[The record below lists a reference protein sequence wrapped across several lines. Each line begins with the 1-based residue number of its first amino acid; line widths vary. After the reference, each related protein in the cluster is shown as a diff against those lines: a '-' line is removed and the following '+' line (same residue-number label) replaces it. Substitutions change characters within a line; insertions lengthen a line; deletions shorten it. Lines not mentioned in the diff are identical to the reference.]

1 MKKFFI
7 VLLCVILCVVV
18 SCKTPKTTAVS
29 PVEYE
34 ETEAHVTESLEP
46 VDSAN
51 AFDGTDFTPEPI
63 AESQDSND
71 SEAAA
76 SEAASEVSTDEALGG
91 ASSEEVLGADASA
104 ETTSSMEST
113 TEMSESSESSES
125 SGDETAE
132 VVTTEDVSAET
143 QTKAEQTSD
152 EALVAEASS
161 ESSTVEATD
170 DTVEQVSEDDDA
182 ESSETLGSA
191 GASDEVKQEGTTE
204 PVSDSTAM
212 TTSDNKEPTASVEVP
227 VAVSSANKP
236 VEEVPSNFTG
246 KVVYYG
252 NKAWDFAKNNVLFS
266 IGLLSMLIGVI
277 WLIVDLIKYIV
288 KSIKANKYE
297 DDNQYYEAHEV
308 EEPKF
313 NKSHVEKTNVQ
324 YVDDNEDHEFQDE
337 DEFLRSLLNTNE
349 DL

>member
-63 AESQDSND
+63 VESQDSND

-76 SEAASEVSTDEALGG
+76 SEAASEVPTDEALGG
-91 ASSEEVLGADASA
+91 ASSEEVVIDDASA
-104 ETTSSMEST
+104 EATSSMEST
-113 TEMSESSESSES
+113 TEMSESSES

-191 GASDEVKQEGTTE
+191 DTSDEVKQEGTTE
-204 PVSDSTAM
+204 TVSDSSAM
-212 TTSDNKEPTASVEVP
+212 TTSDDKEPTASVEVP

-236 VEEVPSNFTG
+236 VEEFPSNFTG

-288 KSIKANKYE
+288 KSIRANKYE

-308 EEPKF
+308 EEPKL
-313 NKSHVEKTNVQ
+313 NNSHAEKKNVQ

>member
-63 AESQDSND
+63 AESQDSNS
-71 SEAAA
+71 SEAAT

-91 ASSEEVLGADASA
+91 ASSEEVVIDDASA
-104 ETTSSMEST
+104 ESTSSMEST
-113 TEMSESSESSES
+113 TEMSESSGV

-132 VVTTEDVSAET
+132 VVTTEDVSVET
-143 QTKAEQTSD
+143 QTEAEQTSD

-161 ESSTVEATD
+161 EGSTVEATD
-170 DTVEQVSEDDDA
+170 DIVEQVGEDVYA

-191 GASDEVKQEGTTE
+191 GASDEVKQDGTTE
-204 PVSDSTAM
+204 TVSDSTAM
-212 TTSDNKEPTASVEVP
+212 TTSDNKEPMASVEVP

-252 NKAWDFAKNNVLFS
+252 NKVWDFVKNNILFS
-266 IGLLSMLIGVI
+266 VGLFSMLIGVI

-288 KSIKANKYE
+288 KSIRANKYE

-308 EEPKF
+308 EEPKL
-313 NKSHVEKTNVQ
+313 NNSHAEKKNVQ
-324 YVDDNEDHEFQDE
+324 YDDDNEDHEFQDE

>member
-51 AFDGTDFTPEPI
+51 AFDGIDFTPEPI

-71 SEAAA
+71 SEAA
-76 SEAASEVSTDEALGG
+76 SEVSADEALDE
-91 ASSEEVLGADASA
+91 ASSEEVASDDASA
-104 ETTSSMEST
+104 EATSSMKST
-113 TEMSESSESSES
+113 TEMSESSEA

-132 VVTTEDVSAET
+132 VVSTEDVSAET
-143 QTKAEQTSD
+143 QTEAEQTSD
-152 EALVAEASS
+152 ETLVAETSS
-161 ESSTVEATD
+161 ECPAVEATD
-170 DTVEQVSEDDDA
+170 DTVEQVSEDVDA
-182 ESSETLGSA
+182 ESSEALGSA
-191 GASDEVKQEGTTE
+191 GANDEVIQENSTE
-204 PVSDSTAM
+204 TVSDSSAM
-212 TTSDNKEPTASVEVP
+212 TTSDDKEPMASVEVP

-252 NKAWDFAKNNVLFS
+252 NKTWDFVKNNILFS

-288 KSIKANKYE
+288 KSIKSNKYE
-297 DDNQYYEAHEV
+297 DDYYETHEV
-308 EEPKF
+308 EEPKL
-313 NKSHVEKTNVQ
+313 NKSHAEKKNVQ
-324 YVDDNEDHEFQDE
+324 YVDDNENHEFQDE

>member
-63 AESQDSND
+63 VESQDSN
-71 SEAAA
+71 A
-76 SEAASEVSTDEALGG
+76 SEAASEATSEVSSDEALDG

-104 ETTSSMEST
+104 EATSMESTMEST
-113 TEMSESSESSES
+113 TEMSESSGA

-132 VVTTEDVSAET
+132 VVTTEDASAET
-143 QTKAEQTSD
+143 QTEAEPTSD
-152 EALVAEASS
+152 EALVVEASS
-161 ESSTVEATD
+161 EGAAVEATD
-170 DTVEQVSEDDDA
+170 DTVEQVGEGVDA
-182 ESSETLGSA
+182 ESSEALSA
-191 GASDEVKQEGTTE
+191 PGASDEVKQEGTTE
-204 PVSDSTAM
+204 TVSDSTAM
-212 TTSDNKEPTASVEVP
+212 TTSDDKEPMASVEVS

-246 KVVYYG
+246 KVVFYG
-252 NKAWDFAKNNVLFS
+252 NKAWDFVKNNVLFS

-308 EEPKF
+308 EEPKL
-313 NKSHVEKTNVQ
+313 NKSHVEKKNVQ

>member
-63 AESQDSND
+63 VESQDSN
-71 SEAAA
+71 A
-76 SEAASEVSTDEALGG
+76 SEAASEATSEVSSDEALDG

-104 ETTSSMEST
+104 EATSMEST
-113 TEMSESSESSES
+113 TEMSESSESF
-125 SGDETAE
+125 GDKTAD
-132 VVTTEDVSAET
+132 VVSTEDVSAET
-143 QTKAEQTSD
+143 QTEAEQTSD

-161 ESSTVEATD
+161 EGAAVEATD
-170 DTVEQVSEDDDA
+170 DTVEQVGEGVDA
-182 ESSETLGSA
+182 ESSEALSA
-191 GASDEVKQEGTTE
+191 PGASDEVKQEGTTE
-204 PVSDSTAM
+204 TVSDSTAM
-212 TTSDNKEPTASVEVP
+212 TTSDDKEPMASVEVS

-246 KVVYYG
+246 KVVFYG
-252 NKAWDFAKNNVLFS
+252 NKAWDFVKNNVLFS

-308 EEPKF
+308 EEPKL
-313 NKSHVEKTNVQ
+313 NKSHVEKKNVQ